1 MLPFW
6 MRFSSRSAT
15 PTVDPKSPKDLLSKM
30 ADPATLE
37 LRRQM
42 EKELRLVKDKYE
54 ELEKENVR
62 LMGENRRLKQSP
74 SFDEFMPPSSLSRLE
89 SSPKVRRLE
98 MENADLRDEIA
109 SLKVK
114 IARATAAD
122 PTWDY
127 RPGRL
132 DHLSFSTK
140 ISSTLRGSEDDT
152 QSLKF
157 KIFDLEDKVSTLAE
171 ELEKRKQP
179 EMDPEPLRK
188 RIGEL
193 DVEISK

>member
-1 MLPFW
+1 MCSF
-6 MRFSSRSAT
+6 SRSST
-15 PTVDPKSPKDLLSKM
+15 PTVDPKSSRDILSRVG
-30 ADPATLE
+30 DPATLE
-37 LRRQM
+37 LRKQM
-42 EKELRLVKDKYE
+42 EKELRIVKDKYE
-54 ELEKENVR
+54 DLEKENDR
-62 LMGENRRLKQSP
+62 LMAENRRLKQS
-74 SFDEFMPPSSLSRLE
+74 STFDDFMPSSRLE
-89 SSPKVRRLE
+89 NSPKVRRLE

-127 RPGRL
+127 RPSRL
-132 DHLSFSTK
+132 DHLSSFSTK

-193 DVEISK
+193 DAEISK